1 MIDVRVRPA
10 SADERGDLTAILDA
24 ATLETDPDTVRE
36 SVAAD
41 RALVAVVEDRVLGGV
56 VTVPAE
62 NGVEID
68 AVAVRPGRRGQGI
81 GRALVEA
88 VCERHDRVVAEFDAK
103 VRPFYEKLGFE
114 IGRVGKQ
121 RFRGRRG

>member
-1 MIDVRVRPA
+1 MREIRVRPA

-24 ATLETDPDTVRE
+24 AALETDPETIRE

-41 RALVAVVEDRVLGGV
+41 RALVAVVDGRVLGGV
-56 VTVPAE
+56 VAVPARE
-62 NGVEID
+62 GVQID
-68 AVAVRPGRRGQGI
+68 AIAVRPGRRGQGI

-88 VCERHDRVVAEFDAK
+88 VCDRHDRVIAELDRK

-114 IGRVGKQ
+114 IERVGEG
-121 RFRGRRG
+121 RFRGSR